1 MESAAGKRLFSTASL
16 LAAMS
21 GILVYSYMTLA
32 PLRQDSETARGI
44 GQLEAAQNLHQT
56 FNLTSG
62 GGPTRFKVL
71 LHTQARKERQDH
83 TR

>member
-21 GILVYSYMTLA
+21 GFWFIHMTLA

-71 LHTQARKERQDH
+71 LHTQAREERQDH

>member
-21 GILVYSYMTLA
+21 GFWFIHMTLA

-71 LHTQARKERQDH
+71 LHTQARKERQNH